1 MGKVIGI
8 DLGTT
13 NSCVAVLEGGKPVV
27 IPNSEG
33 GRTTPS
39 MVGFTKSG
47 DRLIGQ
53 LAKRQAVTNAEN
65 TIYSIKRFIGR
76 RWEDTEME
84 RSRVPYNCVSG
95 RDNTV
100 DVKIR
105 DRNHTPQEISATILQ
120 KLKQDA
126 ESYLGEPVYQAVIT
140 VPAYFTDGQR
150 QATKDAGTI
159 AGLEVLRIINE
170 PTAAALAY
178 GLDRHDEELT
188 ILVFDLGGGTFD
200 VSILQL
206 GDGIFEVKAT
216 AGNNHLGGDDFDS
229 EIVSWLVDNFREA
242 EGIDLSTDKMA
253 MQRLREAAEKA
264 KIELSSITDSHI
276 NLPFI
281 TADETGPKHIDVRL
295 SRSQFEDLVKPLVD
309 STIEPVSQALEDAN
323 MTTEEIDRLI
333 LIGGSTRTPAVQR
346 AISDFFAGK
355 QPDYSVNPDEA
366 VATGAAIQAGVL
378 GGEVQD
384 VLLLDV
390 TPLSLGIETLGEVF
404 TKIIE
409 RNTTLPTS
417 KSQMFS
423 TATDGQTSVEVHAL
437 QGERAMAR
445 DNKSLGKFILMGIPP
460 APRGIPQIEVSFE
473 IDANGILNI
482 SARDK
487 GTGRAQSIQIT
498 NTGGLSAEEIEQM
511 RLEAEQFSDQD
522 EWQRNLA
529 ELRNQADALFYN
541 YEDTLKHNADLISDR
556 LKLEVTEKAHRL
568 QEVLDEPKPN
578 VEEIRQRLHQFQQ
591 TLFAIGSAVYQ
602 GDSGQFEESPETI
615 SAPHEEVSDA
625 NSHAEPTRRDSDPPA
640 SPTPV
645 SLDDSL
651 DIEDLGDEDDA
662 DFDTDLAR
670 ELEDLEALLSQAAPP
685 AQSPPTSPAPSQSP
699 APSKSGKR
707 KPPTSS
713 PGAKSPTP
721 APPSD
726 NSPPPSSASPS
737 QGDNP
742 FDISPAPAEPVDE
755 GDPDN
760 PFF

>member
-1 MGKVIGI
+1 
-8 DLGTT
+8 
-13 NSCVAVLEGGKPVV
+13 
-27 IPNSEG
+27 
-33 GRTTPS
+33 
-39 MVGFTKSG
+39 
-47 DRLIGQ
+47 
-53 LAKRQAVTNAEN
+53 
-65 TIYSIKRFIGR
+65 
-76 RWEDTEME
+76 
-84 RSRVPYNCVSG
+84 
-95 RDNTV
+95 NTV

-229 EIVSWLVDNFREA
+229 EIVSWLVNNFRDA

-264 KIELSSITDSHI
+264 KIELSDLTDSHI

-281 TADETGPKHIDVRL
+281 TADETGPKHIDVNL

-511 RLEAEQFSDQD
+511 RLEAEQFADQD

-556 LKLEVTEKAHRL
+556 LKLDVTEKAHRL
-568 QEVLDEPKPN
+568 QEALDETKPN
-578 VEEIRQRLHQFQQ
+578 VEDIRQRLHQFQQ

-602 GDSGQFEESPETI
+602 GDSGQLDESPEAI
-615 SAPHEEVSDA
+615 SPPPESSADS
-625 NSHAEPTRRDSDPPA
+625 NSHSEPARTDSAHPP
-640 SPTPV
+640 SPTPTGRE
-645 SLDDSL
+645 DSL

-670 ELEDLEALLSQAAPP
+670 ELEDLEALLSQASPP
-685 AQSPPTSPAPSQSP
+685 AASPTASPAPSQSP
-699 APSKSGKR
+699 PPSISGKR

-713 PGAKSPTP
+713 PRGKSPSPTP
-721 APPSD
+721 PPK
-726 NSPPPSSASPS
+726 NSPTPSSASPS

-742 FDISPAPAEPVDE
+742 FDISPTPAEPVDE